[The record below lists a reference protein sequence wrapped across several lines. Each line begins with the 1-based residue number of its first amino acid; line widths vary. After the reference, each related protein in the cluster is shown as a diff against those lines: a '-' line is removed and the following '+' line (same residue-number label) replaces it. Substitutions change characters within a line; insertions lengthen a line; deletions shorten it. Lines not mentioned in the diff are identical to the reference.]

1 MGVTKED
8 GDAFSG
14 VGETLALVIAEVSGE
29 AVMEEEVEGQGEG
42 VDTSPEEVTLAYAD
56 MEGEDA
62 AESDAM

>member
-1 MGVTKED
+1 M
-8 GDAFSG
+8 
-14 VGETLALVIAEVSGE
+14 GETLALAIAEVSGE

-42 VDTSPEEVTLAYAD
+42 VDTPPEEVTLAYAD